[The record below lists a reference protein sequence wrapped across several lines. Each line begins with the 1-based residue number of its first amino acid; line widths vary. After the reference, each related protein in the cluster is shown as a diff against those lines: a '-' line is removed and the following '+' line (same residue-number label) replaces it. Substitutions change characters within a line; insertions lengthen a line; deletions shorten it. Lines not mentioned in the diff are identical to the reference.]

1 MSGEEERKP
10 PFDEVVEEL
19 ERTSD
24 KIRALARAG
33 YARTEIAELLK
44 IRYQHVRNVLVDA
57 GISNGLQR
65 RVAAERQPILVEPPE
80 EKELEETSWEVLLK
94 AGFQFAGHWTRL
106 PDGAITIKGEI
117 PTHPGVY
124 ALVLDNIVVY
134 VGLTLNGLATRMN
147 QYRRGNKG
155 QRTSARVN
163 GLISAALAEG
173 REIKILVATPEPLQ
187 WNGLPVNA
195 SAGLEAG
202 LIELISPLWNIQ
214 GAAR

>member
-1 MSGEEERKP
+1 MNGKP
-10 PFDEVVEEL
+10 PFDKVVKGL

-33 YARTEIAELLK
+33 YARTEIAELLQ
-44 IRYQHVRNVLVDA
+44 IRYQHVRKVLVDA
-57 GISNGLQR
+57 GITDGLQR
-65 RVAAERQPILVEPPE
+65 SVEAERQPILVEPPE
-80 EKELEETSWEVLLK
+80 EKERKETSSEVLLQ

-106 PDGAITIKGEI
+106 PDGAITIKGKI
-117 PTHPGVY
+117 PAHPGVY
-124 ALVLDNIVVY
+124 ALVLDNVVVY
-134 VGLTLNGLATRMN
+134 VGLTLNGLSTRMN
-147 QYRRGNKG
+147 QYRRGHKG

-163 GLISAALAEG
+163 GLITAALAEG
-173 REIKILVATPEPLQ
+173 REIKILVAAPESDQ
-187 WNGLPVNA
+187 WNGLPVNV